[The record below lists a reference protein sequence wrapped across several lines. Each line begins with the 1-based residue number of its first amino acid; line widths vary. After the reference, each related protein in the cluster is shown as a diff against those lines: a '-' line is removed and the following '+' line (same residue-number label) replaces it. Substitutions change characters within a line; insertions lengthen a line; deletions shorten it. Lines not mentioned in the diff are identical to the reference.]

1 MYKIIVFDFGNVILD
16 IEMEKTEKALSALLG
31 IQYNVMNQGNVPQIF
46 LDYEMGLVSESQ
58 FFDGLKSLAPSKI
71 LDETDLLDAWNALL
85 GTIAPEK
92 IQWIMELRKK
102 GFKTA
107 LLSNTNHTHIQQALS
122 TIRSSFHGLD
132 FENDCFDYVFY
143 SHEIHLRKPNPD
155 IYLYVEKQVGLK
167 GSEILFI
174 DDNRENILAAQTLG
188 WNCIWLQ
195 DRDLLIPTVQDI
207 LSNKK

>member
-1 MYKIIVFDFGNVILD
+1 MFKIIVFDFGNVILD

-58 FFDGLKSLAPSKI
+58 FFDGLKSLAPSKT
-71 LDETDLLDAWNALL
+71 LDEKDLVDAWNALL

-132 FENDCFDYVFY
+132 FEKDCFDNVFY